1 MGTNTTTSTS
11 AEALQ
16 YTWGA
21 GIVGGLVGGLGM
33 GVILHAGAN
42 IMPFIGALYGWPTV
56 LGGWAAHLMNS
67 VLIGLVFTLLVSRPL
82 VREQMTTIPGCVA
95 AGVVYA
101 AAVGL
106 VTSGVM
112 LPIAMNA
119 LGRQTLPEP
128 LFPLPGVVGGI
139 LIVLSVG
146 VAHVVYGV
154 LLGATYGAIHTRS
167 PVGIEAA
174 D

>member
-1 MGTNTTTSTS
+1 MPTDTTTTF
-11 AEALQ
+11 AESFR

-21 GIVGGLVGGLGM
+21 GVAGGLIGGLGM
-33 GVILHAGAN
+33 GLILHAGAN

-56 LGGWAAHLMNS
+56 IGGWAAHLVNS
-67 VLIGLVFTLLVSRPL
+67 VLIGLVFTLIISRP
-82 VREQMTTIPGCVA
+82 VIRQQITTIPDYVVA
-95 AGVVYA
+95 GIVYA

-119 LGRQTLPEP
+119 LGRQAFPEP
-128 LFPLPGVVGGI
+128 LLPLPGVIGGI

-146 VAHVVYGV
+146 VAHVIYGI
-154 LLGATYGAIHTRS
+154 LLGATYGAIQTQHHSRNDIT
-167 PVGIEAA
+167 V
-174 D
+174 

>member
-1 MGTNTTTSTS
+1 MGTDTTTSTPS
-11 AEALQ
+11 EALQ

-21 GIVGGLVGGLGM
+21 GIAGGLIGGLGM

-42 IMPFIGALYGWPTV
+42 IMPFIGALYGWPSV
-56 LGGWAAHLMNS
+56 LGGWVAHLVNS

-82 VREQMTTIPGCVA
+82 VREQMRTIPGCAV

-119 LGRQTLPEP
+119 LGRQSLPEP
-128 LFPLPGVVGGI
+128 LFPLPSVLGGI
-139 LIVLSVG
+139 LIVLSVA

-154 LLGATYGAIHTRS
+154 LLGVTYGAIHTR
-167 PVGIEAA
+167 PHDGIDAA